1 MHHEA
6 LDNTRDSHGVSM
18 WIIFEPKIILGE
30 GKSDMGPL
38 GPNVG
43 SWDAYMWYPSL
54 GVFLL
59 FLVGGFK
66 TRAPVIGSA
75 SFFNVDA
82 EAWWLA
88 IVQVVVVVELPKV
101 GANVEYL
108 ISIPWRH
115 WKPRQHKLKT
125 WAFIL
130 NLMLPQNV
138 NVKDEGLQ
146 KRV

>member
-1 MHHEA
+1 LHLLESLCKYDIYGAACVDQDIVHHEA

-18 WIIFEPKIILGE
+18 WIIFEMKIIQRE
-30 GKSDMGPL
+30 GKSDMVPL

-66 TRAPVIGSA
+66 TRALVIGSA

-82 EAWWLA
+82 EA
-88 IVQVVVVVELPKV
+88 
-101 GANVEYL
+101 
-108 ISIPWRH
+108 
-115 WKPRQHKLKT
+115 
-125 WAFIL
+125 
-130 NLMLPQNV
+130 
-138 NVKDEGLQ
+138 
-146 KRV
+146 